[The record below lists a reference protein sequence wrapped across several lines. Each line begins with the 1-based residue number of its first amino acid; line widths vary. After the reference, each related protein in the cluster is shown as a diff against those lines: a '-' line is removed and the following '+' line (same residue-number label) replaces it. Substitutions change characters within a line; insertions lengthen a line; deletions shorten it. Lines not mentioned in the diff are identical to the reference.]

1 MIRITDAKNNIYEF
15 EFNAIKIINC
25 DNPTNL
31 YKKWFINTRI
41 NIDSKNIDNDQI
53 IYISELSKLSDF
65 INLNKKSFLIKEI
78 NDRIANNSLI
88 NISLINEVINLINAD
103 LGFNLLTVSDGDN
116 TKIIQLLFDICNDV
130 YLNDQLLK
138 IILAHLDE
146 TKLIIFDN
154 ISWLK
159 LQHLSN
165 YMNEHYFVILTN
177 DFRKYMVN
185 KNSLELVVNV
195 KNNGD
200 YVDFIDVDKLF
211 SYIETKINTT
221 FDEQKFFNFIK
232 DLNSFDSLKIFSI
245 LKQI

>member
-1 MIRITDAKNNIYEF
+1 
-15 EFNAIKIINC
+15 
-25 DNPTNL
+25 
-31 YKKWFINTRI
+31 
-41 NIDSKNIDNDQI
+41 
-53 IYISELSKLSDF
+53 
-65 INLNKKSFLIKEI
+65 
-78 NDRIANNSLI
+78 
-88 NISLINEVINLINAD
+88 
-103 LGFNLLTVSDGDN
+103 
-116 TKIIQLLFDICNDV
+116 
-130 YLNDQLLK
+130 
-138 IILAHLDE
+138 
-146 TKLIIFDN
+146 
-154 ISWLK
+154 
-159 LQHLSN
+159 
-165 YMNEHYFVILTN
+165 MNEHYFVILTN